1 MKQTLES
8 VVRGLVED
16 RLIDVYHSFPCRV
29 QTFDA
34 AYFRQY
40 NPVTA
45 ADIVKLAMIRI
56 HDRLQR
62 EGLKSP
68 MILQVHDE
76 LVFDAYST
84 EVESL
89 RELVKAEMESAFVLK
104 VPLVADTGVGRTWL
118 KAH

>member
-1 MKQTLES
+1 
-8 VVRGLVED
+8 
-16 RLIDVYHSFPCRV
+16 
-29 QTFDA
+29 
-34 AYFRQY
+34 
-40 NPVTA
+40 
-45 ADIVKLAMIRI
+45 
-56 HDRLQR
+56 
-62 EGLKSP
+62 

-118 KAH
+118 QAH